1 MKLILIFLIWSF
13 YANTSQAEQTTNNK
27 ANNNAQTK
35 TKAQPNN
42 KANNNTQSE
51 TENKDQTKAKA
62 QPKNKAETQT
72 ENKDQTKAKAQPKNK
87 AKTKT
92 KTKTKAPTKAQSKAK
107 SPTKAETQSE
117 TENKDQTKAK
127 AQPKNKA
134 KTKAPTKAQSKAKS
148 PTKAKTQSETENKD
162 QPKAKA
168 QGEDEDIIQNLTEE
182 LNFLNQQTTPP
193 SPSKE
198 KSALEYMKHNKH
210 KKAIDLLESLEDN
223 SSRSL
228 LILAQAYENTGDH
241 ENQIRV
247 LRQLIKKDKK
257 NGTYLLEL
265 AKGLRQRYFKTGR
278 FEYRDSARE
287 TIKQVL
293 TLDKKYR
300 EKAHLEMLALLKYK
314 EDSEETNYAILKL
327 LQTLLREFGLKRS
340 YIKDICKYFYINKYY
355 SQSLSGCKKAMRYDP
370 LEPDNYVY
378 YALSH
383 ESPDDVEKH
392 LKTAAKKFPK
402 STFAQE
408 SAGQFF
414 IEQKDYKSAR
424 LYFQNAVSS
433 APQSAQ
439 VQLGLAQA
447 LFHTGK
453 EDQSY
458 KHFLKAC
465 MLNKPKMLW
474 AFKQAKSILNQ
485 KSKFKL
491 ATSFENGITKCFL
504 RAKYKKQPL

>member
-35 TKAQPNN
+35 TKAPT
-42 KANNNTQSE
+42 KAQSKAKSPTKAETQSE
-51 TENKDQTKAKA
+51 TENKAQTKAKA
-62 QPKNKAETQT
+62 QPKNKA
-72 ENKDQTKAKAQPKNK
+72 
-87 AKTKT
+87 

-134 KTKAPTKAQSKAKS
+134 KTKAPTKAQPKAKAQ
-148 PTKAKTQSETENKD
+148 PKNKAETQSETENKA

-210 KKAIDLLESLEDN
+210 KQAIDLLESLEDN

-424 LYFQNAVSS
+424 PYFQNAVSS